1 MHRRSDQRLRL
12 VVQDRQRL
20 FRDGLAMILSS
31 EPDLVVPATAATA
44 QELATA
50 VAEHDVDVVILE
62 LDTPD
67 WDAYRLA
74 ADLRRRNPRLTFVG
88 ICNSVEDRPQQ
99 AYQAGFRC
107 LVPRSAGVRTL
118 LQTLRNLPLQP
129 LPVSPRRPVPIDG
142 RRPPLLTPRE
152 LEVLRAIGSGATTR
166 KVAHLMGISPKTV
179 ENHKQR
185 IFCKLGVQNQA
196 HAVAVAMRQ
205 GLLGPYAGPFLLP
218 AA

>member
-20 FRDGLAMILSS
+20 FREGLAMILSS
-31 EPDLVVPATAATA
+31 EPDLVVSATATTA

-50 VAEHDVDVVILE
+50 VTEHDVDVVILE

-67 WDAYRLA
+67 WDASRLA
-74 ADLRRRNPRLTFVG
+74 AALRRRNPRLTFVG
-88 ICNSVEDRPQQ
+88 TCNSVEDRLLQ

-107 LVPRSAGVRTL
+107 LLPRSAGVRTL

-129 LPVSPRRPVPIDG
+129 LPVPSSRLVPIDG
-142 RRPPLLTPRE
+142 HRPLLTPRE

-166 KVAHLMGISPKTV
+166 KVGLLMGISPKTV

-185 IFCKLGVQNQA
+185 IFGKLGVQNQA
-196 HAVAVAMRQ
+196 HAVSVALRR
-205 GLLGPYAGPFLLP
+205 GLLTP
-218 AA
+218 AASLAGTGA